1 MFDIVFGFMESLN
14 LAGMLL
20 MGGVFLLLGGG
31 MIGYELY
38 WRMNAQAIK
47 GRISAVRMVSA
58 RNCINEQREKYDDE
72 GEGAK
77 EEAAGKKGKIAVT
90 IFVSLF
96 LALPLIFSVIGV
108 YTIYKYYSLTSSGA
122 YAEATVVRNERFYDS
137 ESGTSYFAILEFRDQ
152 RGKLWE
158 VRDSF
163 GSSSISFQTGTQVG
177 VYYDES
183 DPERFVI
190 DDYWHSVGIGMIFA
204 GFGFL
209 FLAVAGMIA
218 FFAKRK
224 SMEVKSGGKTNT
236 SGEMYYPVYEYQD
249 INGNRM
255 ERVGLIGRNSL
266 LGIMPGKEVRLLMF
280 PDKPEKVRKPMTFL
294 LIFGLVFLLP
304 GLFILYQAVSSFE
317 GTPASLVIM
326 FLIIG
331 VVGWRIRIAID
342 KAPSGAINEAWT
354 AFQEQRKSGKG
365 FNFGISSGKQNN
377 KMVELGQS
385 EIDVRAKKQAGQAI
399 ITGYIALLIV
409 AGLSVGSY
417 YAGLDMLEM
426 TLNGQRAQGEVVDIN
441 SRYSSN
447 SNSSGYTY
455 YAVVAFKDAAGNK
468 ARFEDSVGSSHSLYK
483 GGDRVTVLY
492 NPENSGDVIIDRGIM
507 NWGLSGGLAL
517 GALVL
522 LLLGISALKQGRENS
537 GMRYRTRI

>member
-1 MFDIVFGFMESLN
+1 MFDVVFGFMESWN

-96 LALPLIFSVIGV
+96 LAVPLISSGIGV

-190 DDYWHSVGIGMIFA
+190 DDYWYSVGIGMIFA

-209 FLAVAGMIA
+209 FMAVAGVIA

-224 SMEVKSGGKTNT
+224 SIDVKSGGKTGT
-236 SGEMYYPVYEYQD
+236 FGILLQP
-249 INGNRM
+249 
-255 ERVGLIGRNSL
+255 LI
-266 LGIMPGKEVRLLMF
+266 
-280 PDKPEKVRKPMTFL
+280 
-294 LIFGLVFLLP
+294 
-304 GLFILYQAVSSFE
+304 
-317 GTPASLVIM
+317 
-326 FLIIG
+326 
-331 VVGWRIRIAID
+331 
-342 KAPSGAINEAWT
+342 KAPDNGA
-354 AFQEQRKSGKG
+354 
-365 FNFGISSGKQNN
+365 
-377 KMVELGQS
+377 
-385 EIDVRAKKQAGQAI
+385 
-399 ITGYIALLIV
+399 
-409 AGLSVGSY
+409 
-417 YAGLDMLEM
+417 
-426 TLNGQRAQGEVVDIN
+426 
-441 SRYSSN
+441 
-447 SNSSGYTY
+447 
-455 YAVVAFKDAAGNK
+455 
-468 ARFEDSVGSSHSLYK
+468 
-483 GGDRVTVLY
+483 
-492 NPENSGDVIIDRGIM
+492 
-507 NWGLSGGLAL
+507 
-517 GALVL
+517 
-522 LLLGISALKQGRENS
+522 
-537 GMRYRTRI
+537 